1 MAGYI
6 LFAVSLMLA
15 VHDFL
20 HFGIATY
27 GKQFG
32 SYTAIILHS
41 LTYAFTPCAIGL
53 LAAYVS
59 RLWARWRKKPHAFYK
74 DWYWVWGIF
83 LALLIASH
91 TIKVMKAS
99 AF

>member
-1 MAGYI
+1 MAGYTLI
-6 LFAVSLMLA
+6 AVSLMLA

-27 GKQFG
+27 GKQFE

-41 LTYAFTPCAIGL
+41 LTYAFTPSIGL

-59 RLWARWRKKPHAFYK
+59 RLWARWRKNQRLSIKI
-74 DWYWVWGIF
+74 GIGF
-83 LALLIASH
+83 GE
-91 TIKVMKAS
+91 
-99 AF
+99 FFWRF

>member
-1 MAGYI
+1 MLAVEENLAGYI
-6 LFAVSLMLA
+6 LIAVSLMLA

-53 LAAYVS
+53 LAACVS
-59 RLWARWRKKPHAFYK
+59 RLWAIWRKKPDAFYK
-74 DWYWVWGIF
+74 DWYWF
-83 LALLIASH
+83 
-91 TIKVMKAS
+91 
-99 AF
+99 